1 MLLPREKQIL
11 ELLYTGHKEYTTSQI
26 ANLLQRSSKTIKA
39 DIKKIKDELTGT
51 GCIIYTKTGKGL
63 WLEYSNEGKVYLD
76 NLLLKD
82 ENASSFLPE
91 TRKYYIA
98 LELLRS
104 DKYISM
110 ESISEKLFV
119 SKGTIM
125 NDVNKLISFFENFD
139 LKLDKSVKY
148 GMILKGTEFKRR
160 IAEAYVLRKI
170 VVY

>member
-11 ELLYTGHKEYTTSQI
+11 ELLYTGHKEYTNSQI
-26 ANLLQRSSKTIKA
+26 ANLLQRSSRTIKA
-39 DIKKIKDELTGT
+39 DIKKIKDVLTGT

-110 ESISEKLFV
+110 
-119 SKGTIM
+119 
-125 NDVNKLISFFENFD
+125 
-139 LKLDKSVKY
+139 
-148 GMILKGTEFKRR
+148 
-160 IAEAYVLRKI
+160 
-170 VVY
+170 

>member
-1 MLLPREKQIL
+1 MDYVLSLI
-11 ELLYTGHKEYTTSQI
+11 HI
-26 ANLLQRSSKTIKA
+26 
-39 DIKKIKDELTGT
+39 
-51 GCIIYTKTGKGL
+51 
-63 WLEYSNEGKVYLD
+63 SNEGKVYLD

-148 GMILKGTEFKRR
+148 GMILKGTEFKKR
-160 IAEAYVLRKI
+160 IAEACLLYTSRCV
-170 VVY
+170 